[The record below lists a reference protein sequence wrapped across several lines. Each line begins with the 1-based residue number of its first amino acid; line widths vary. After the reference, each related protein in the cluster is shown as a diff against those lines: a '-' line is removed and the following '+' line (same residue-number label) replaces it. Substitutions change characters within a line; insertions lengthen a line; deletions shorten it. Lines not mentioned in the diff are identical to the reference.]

1 MGAASQINE
10 MYKLSKIQTNHSTT
24 KCKTMSIKGIV
35 RSVNTKLEMSNNEE
49 NAKYVNENG

>member
-1 MGAASQINE
+1 
-10 MYKLSKIQTNHSTT
+10 
-24 KCKTMSIKGIV
+24 MSIKGIV